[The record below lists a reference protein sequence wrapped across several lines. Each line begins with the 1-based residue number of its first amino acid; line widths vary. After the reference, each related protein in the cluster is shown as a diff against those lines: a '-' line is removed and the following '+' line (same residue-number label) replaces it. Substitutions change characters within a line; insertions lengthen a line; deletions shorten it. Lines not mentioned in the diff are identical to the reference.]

1 MAGPSAPG
9 QSRSASGG
17 GPRRSASSPGQSS
30 GWKRRRAA
38 KKRRLAKMSTRK
50 RVLRR
55 IGLLLTWLLGVVALL
70 STVLALS
77 VYSLVKVPSPQQL
90 KTNQA
95 AIVQYADGST
105 MATIDGGENR
115 IIVPLSKVPVHVRD
129 AVLAAEDRGFYSE
142 PGVSVRGTVRAAVND
157 VRGGPVQGGSTITQQ
172 YVKNAYLN
180 SDQTLS
186 RKLKELVIAL
196 KISRQFSKD
205 EILESYLNTIYFGR
219 GAYGIEAAAKAYFG
233 VSIDKVN
240 TAQGALLAT
249 VIKSPEYY
257 DPAVTPSESKGRW
270 EYVVDGM
277 VGTGK
282 LTQAQADRLE
292 FPTTIKTRNT
302 SSVLD
307 GPLGLVWRQVKS
319 ELAADGVDPASIN
332 PRGLRIQTTIDR
344 GAQVA
349 AQEAIKANYS
359 NLTPKQRNLRP
370 ALVAVNPASGA
381 VIAYYGGRNGGGL
394 DYAQS
399 WRPPGSSFKPYVTAT
414 ALTQNL
420 QGVKPAYTIQSVF
433 DGSSPQVIDNLPFA
447 NDPSDP
453 DFGNY
458 TLREATRLSLNT
470 VFGRL
475 TSLVKPANVVKTARA
490 VGIPAVES
498 ASGANPGAPTLMRN
512 GTPDNY
518 VGIGNYPVRIMDQ
531 AVGFAT
537 LANGGLY
544 RPAYFIEKITD
555 SKGNLVYQH
564 KDKAK
569 RVLDKRVANDT
580 TLTMQEVAQRSQ
592 IAPSD
597 GRPVAAKTGTVG
609 IQDSGDSSDGWT
621 VGFTPQVSVASWVGS
636 DKVEPIYDANG
647 NSEYGRGMA
656 GHTWQA
662 FMNGYLSGKPV
673 QPLATT
679 QQIGMPAP
687 TPTTSAP
694 PPSTSAEPTPTPST
708 SCGLPV
714 CSSTSP
720 PSSQSPAPSASSS
733 SKAAGP
739 AVVTPGPPTASSR
752 RP

>member
-1 MAGPSAPG
+1 
-9 QSRSASGG
+9 
-17 GPRRSASSPGQSS
+17 
-30 GWKRRRAA
+30 
-38 KKRRLAKMSTRK
+38 MSTRK

-55 IGLLLTWLLGVVALL
+55 IGLVATWLLGIVALL

-77 VYSLVKVPSPQQL
+77 VYSLVKVPTPQQL

-105 MATIDGGENR
+105 MATIAGGENR

-142 PGVSVRGTVRAAVND
+142 PGVSVKGTVRAAVND

-219 GAYGIEAAAKAYFG
+219 GAYGVEAAAKAYFG
-233 VSIDKVN
+233 VSIDKVD

-257 DPAVTPSESKGRW
+257 DPAVTPSEAKGRW
-270 EYVVDGM
+270 KYVVNGM

-282 LTQAQADRLE
+282 LTQQQADRLK
-292 FPTTIKTRNT
+292 FPTTIKVRNT

-370 ALVAVNPASGA
+370 ALVAINPATGA

-453 DFGNY
+453 DFGQY
-458 TLREATRLSLNT
+458 TLREATKLSLNT

-475 TSLVKPANVVKTARA
+475 TSLVKPANVVKTAHA
-490 VGIPAVES
+490 VGIPAKET

-537 LANGGLY
+537 LANGGLM
-544 RPAYFIEKITD
+544 RPAYFVEKVTD
-555 SKGNLVYQH
+555 SKGNVIYQH

-569 RVLDKRVANDT
+569 RALDKRVANDT
-580 TLTMQEVAQRSQ
+580 TLSMMEVAQRSQ
-592 IAPSD
+592 IAPTD
-597 GRPVAAKTGTVG
+597 GRPAAAKTGTVG
-609 IQDSGDSSDGWT
+609 IQDSADSSDGWT

-656 GHTWQA
+656 GHTWQD
-662 FMNGYLSGKPV
+662 FLDGYLKGKPV
-673 QPLATT
+673 QPMPTT

-687 TPTTSAP
+687 APVTTSSAPTTSAAPSPTESSTPPSTSAAPTTSAP
-694 PPSTSAEPTPTPST
+694 VTSSAPPPPPSTSVEPTPTPST

-714 CSSTSP
+714 CPSTSAP
-720 PSSQSPAPSASSS
+720 QSSQSPAPSPSSS
-733 SKAAGP
+733 TKTAGP
-739 AVVTPGPPTASSR
+739 ASGAPGPASSSR